1 MRNCHR
7 CCARAYD
14 MIRLGDRAQMAC
26 CVARKTRVR
35 APVFTMPLFPA
46 AAARPPAESISRYDL
61 RGPHHSARQ
70 ATTATTTTRCDTYI
84 T

>member
-1 MRNCHR
+1 
-7 CCARAYD
+7 

-46 AAARPPAESISRYDL
+46 AAARPPAESISRCDL
-61 RGPHHSARQ
+61 RGR
-70 ATTATTTTRCDTYI
+70 TTPRAKLPQPAGGPGPQRHDPTHT
-84 T
+84 